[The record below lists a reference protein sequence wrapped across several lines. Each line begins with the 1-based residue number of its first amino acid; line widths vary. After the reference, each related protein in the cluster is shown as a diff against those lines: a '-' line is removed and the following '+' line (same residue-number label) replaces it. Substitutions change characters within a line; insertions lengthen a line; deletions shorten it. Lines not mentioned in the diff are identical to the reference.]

1 VQLKSYNFREVI
13 VSEQQPQLKLT
24 FTGDGFR
31 QGAVPL
37 TVVATKLQALQQAMF
52 HAAAAA
58 SGHSGGRRGMWFN
71 RFRSAAELTF
81 AASHHSDLVIEA
93 ELAADPVLHEDFS
106 AGLKAVDLLFDVA
119 HAVEQDSFAN
129 VAINRYD
136 RDYLVRALEGLMPN
150 EGDQYAVKLEN
161 CRPGRHPPVT
171 FTAET
176 RMRVKTYVATVDQA
190 YDAEEVTLV
199 GELIKIHV
207 DAGEDKITVRSQ
219 QRDIDCFYGDA
230 MRDQIANL
238 IAGSIIE
245 VTGFATLSDRGQVD
259 KMHQL
264 VTVEHVSMEPLR
276 IARFEHGGRIFSLT
290 TPIAVN
296 VEYAD
301 GLWVYNHAALNLWG
315 YAARR
320 EEALEDLHA
329 DFHDL
334 YTQIA
339 EEDPANLDGVAQQLR
354 ERLLSLVVPSAGGRN
369 NA

>member
-1 VQLKSYNFREVI
+1 MLLKSHEFYEVI

-37 TVVATKLQALQQAMF
+37 TVVAAKLQALQQAMF

-71 RFRSAAELTF
+71 RFRYAAELTF

-93 ELAADPVLHEDFS
+93 ELAADPVLSEEFS
-106 AGLKAVDLLFDVA
+106 VGLKAVDLLFDVA
-119 HAVEQDSFAN
+119 LAIEQDN
-129 VAINRYD
+129 LTNLTLNRYD

-150 EGDQYAVKLEN
+150 SGDQYAVKLDN
-161 CRPGRHPPVT
+161 CRPNRHPPVT

-219 QRDIDCFYGDA
+219 QRDIDCFYADA
-230 MRDQIANL
+230 LRDQIANL
-238 IAGSIIE
+238 IAGSIVE
-245 VTGFATLSDRGQVD
+245 VTGFATLGDRDQVV
-259 KMHQL
+259 KIHQL
-264 VTVEHVSMEPLR
+264 VNVEHVSMEPLR
-276 IARFEHGGRIFSLT
+276 IARFEHGGRIFSLA

-296 VEYAD
+296 VEYTD

-320 EEALEDLHA
+320 EDALENLHT
-329 DFHDL
+329 DFADL
-334 YTQIA
+334 YTEIA
-339 EEDPANLDGVAQQLR
+339 EEDAVNLDSIAQQLR
-354 ERLLSLVVPSAGGRN
+354 ERLLALVVPNSRGQA